1 MDSYRGAADA
11 LRIHTLAF
19 LTLTCL
25 CNHTHSFKAPQAW
38 GGKSICNT
46 LGMLWN
52 PHRRFARPINCLRHS
67 ERRLSAEVR
76 ILTLGEMVG
85 CIFMIDR
92 VVYCLFCSQLPNS
105 VTNYVK
111 SIQNMF
117 TSCTVMSVWHVFM
130 QLMKIITNSAVK
142 QKEEQAEGFRNYKAF
157 EKRVRKEK
165 LCR

>member
-1 MDSYRGAADA
+1 M
-11 LRIHTLAF
+11 
-19 LTLTCL
+19 
-25 CNHTHSFKAPQAW
+25 
-38 GGKSICNT
+38 
-46 LGMLWN
+46 
-52 PHRRFARPINCLRHS
+52 
-67 ERRLSAEVR
+67 SAEVR
-76 ILTLGEMVG
+76 ILTSGEMVG
-85 CIFMIDR
+85 CIFMTDR